1 LVFPQSILRP
11 AQSSCTDDVCG
22 SQSRWPRTADGF
34 AVCGF
39 SATLASY
46 FDIAGGDALTA
57 FGVGPRMPIAW

>member
-22 SQSRWPRTADGF
+22 LQSRWPRTADGF

-39 SATLASY
+39 SATLASL
-46 FDIAGGDALTA
+46 FSFARCEQPKQSMQDQKN
-57 FGVGPRMPIAW
+57 